1 MALTR
6 MTYRNPWR
14 ELDTLTNRLGEM
26 FGDTSNAPAGTWMP
40 AVNVEET
47 ANELMLTAELPG
59 MSTEDIE
66 LELENNVLTLRGEK
80 MDTREAADEA
90 RRYHVWERSHG
101 SFQRSFT
108 LPRTVKAEEID
119 AEFVDGVLHVRLPKV
134 AEAKS
139 RRITVRSSA
148 NAGAESA

>member
-1 MALTR
+1 MALAR

-14 ELDTLTNRLGEM
+14 ELDSLTNRLGEM
-26 FGDTSNAPAGTWMP
+26 FGDTPATVPAGTWVP

-47 ANELMLTAELPG
+47 ANELLLTAELPG
-59 MSTEDIE
+59 MSTDDIE

-80 MDTREAADEA
+80 DDTRETGDEA
-90 RRYHVWERSHG
+90 RRYHVWERRYG

-134 AEAKS
+134 PEAKS

-148 NAGAESA
+148 GSESA